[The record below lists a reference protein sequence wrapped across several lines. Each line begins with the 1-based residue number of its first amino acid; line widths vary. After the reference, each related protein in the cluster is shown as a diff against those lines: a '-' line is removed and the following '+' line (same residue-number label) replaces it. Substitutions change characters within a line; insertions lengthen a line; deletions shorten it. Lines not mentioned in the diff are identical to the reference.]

1 MLKKSLMESCPVA
14 PKKDKSSHKGIVK
27 RQSSKMKVL
36 FFRLTGSVI
45 RKIWPQVVLNAIYAT
60 AIVCVHN
67 YVYGM
72 QITFPH
78 TLIAVLGPV
87 TGLLL
92 VFRTNTAYDR

>member
-1 MLKKSLMESCPVA
+1 MDTNSGKKLPQVGIIQRQAMRMLC
-14 PKKDKSSHKGIVK
+14 
-27 RQSSKMKVL
+27 
-36 FFRLTGSVI
+36 FRLTGSVMW
-45 RKIWPQVVLNAIYAT
+45 KIWGLVVFNAIYST

-67 YVYGM
+67 YLHGM
-72 QITFPH
+72 EINFPH